1 MKARKTHDMESCK
14 EADIEENVELPKESL
29 QKIEFV
35 SIGEQDSVVESIF
48 DSKDKEY
55 DAFNLDV
62 SLTLLDTETDEVD
75 AEFLEALTEIE
86 GKKSLPCPKC
96 IKICK
101 SKGGLTKYTNSKHRE
116 SDPELSTESGNN
128 HNCLLLEDLAGVV
141 ESIKTNLIVGDL
153 YGPVINTAIK
163 RRFFRK
169 SRIFCENRPKLSD
182 QAFARKC
189 SAASFC
195 FESFPKIFAKK
206 NRILLDF
213 WLCHEAKH
221 C

>member
-29 QKIEFV
+29 QEIEFV
-35 SIGEQDSVVESIF
+35 SIGEKDSVVESIF

-86 GKKSLPCPKC
+86 GKKWFPC
-96 IKICK
+96 
-101 SKGGLTKYTNSKHRE
+101 
-116 SDPELSTESGNN
+116 
-128 HNCLLLEDLAGVV
+128 CLLLEDLAGVV

-153 YGPVINTAIK
+153 YGPVINTAINTK
-163 RRFFRK
+163 L
-169 SRIFCENRPKLSD
+169 PKLSNG
-182 QAFARKC
+182 QIIRGNIVEFLKQG
-189 SAASFC
+189 
-195 FESFPKIFAKK
+195 
-206 NRILLDF
+206 
-213 WLCHEAKH
+213 
-221 C
+221 